1 MKKTKIDIRISQSA
15 LEGINAFLSRYKNE
29 NHSTL
34 IQKSMRRFIR
44 VHESGLI
51 NSTIKGIE
59 TGNVKI
65 HSKVNQTTV
74 DQFILAYQKIGYI
87 STSDAL
93 RASIRYY
100 ISTEP
105 NTPLKEL
112 NLLLNDI
119 KQRPII
125 IYQGE

>member
-15 LEGINAFLSRYKNE
+15 LEEINDFLSRYKNE

-34 IQKSMRRFIR
+34 IQKSMLRFIR
-44 VHESGLI
+44 MHKSGLI

-59 TGNVKI
+59 TGQFKI
-65 HSKVNQTTV
+65 HSKINPRTAE
-74 DQFILAYQKIGYI
+74 QFILAYQKAGYI
-87 STSDAL
+87 SMSEAL
-93 RASIRYY
+93 RVSIRYY